1 MSLFLKYSEM
11 WDMDLGGRDRSHEI
25 PHWFGN
31 LVYVVVGAV
40 CKLLFRYRVDN
51 RQKLRAFQDATGAL
65 VICNHTSF
73 FDVVFMYLA
82 ARPKQWVRL
91 MGRDSL
97 FGNAGGLLGQILS
110 RVGAFPVKRDTA
122 DMTSIKRA
130 VRMLKNDELV
140 GILPEGTRRGKT
152 DRVPSL
158 HAGVSVIARMAKV
171 SILPMTVRGVER
183 IKNKG
188 ERVRFPKVTVDYG
201 DPILVSDFDFLPKE
215 ERVEACTWYA
225 MRESFAL
232 FYRVPA
238 EEVDM
243 VALFPETRDYAPVFA
258 EHPIPRHTSEEVAA
272 AARTVRAE
280 KEAKAAAR
288 AEKDEKAAAKAEGA
302 EEEKVSGS
310 ESTVLGKFPLV
321 FCRKSNICRVD
332 GLKRTVWGT
341 ENTPTRRFEA
351 SFVQEGR
358 AGGASPHPR
367 RSSHGSDSRE
377 AGRRLLRGAAGPGH
391 GRRGDR
397 GRRSRL
403 YPGAAHPQPPG
414 GGRAGGPRG
423 RGRGIGGGHS
433 RRGRNRRGRRL

>member
-51 RQKLRAFQDATGAL
+51 RQKLRAFQGASGAL

-91 MGRDSL
+91 MGRDTL

-152 DRVPSL
+152 DRVASI

-171 SILPMTVRGVER
+171 PILPMTVRGVEK

-238 EEVDM
+238 EDVDM

-258 EHPIPRHTSEEVAA
+258 EHPIPHHTSDELAC
-272 AARTVRAE
+272 AARAARAE
-280 KEAKAAAR
+280 KEAKATAKAAKAAAR
-288 AEKDEKAAAKAEGA
+288 AEDA
-302 EEEKVSGS
+302 EEG
-310 ESTVLGKFPLV
+310 
-321 FCRKSNICRVD
+321 
-332 GLKRTVWGT
+332 
-341 ENTPTRRFEA
+341 
-351 SFVQEGR
+351 EG
-358 AGGASPHPR
+358 
-367 RSSHGSDSRE
+367 E
-377 AGRRLLRGAAGPGH
+377 
-391 GRRGDR
+391 
-397 GRRSRL
+397 
-403 YPGAAHPQPPG
+403 
-414 GGRAGGPRG
+414 
-423 RGRGIGGGHS
+423 
-433 RRGRNRRGRRL
+433 

>member
-40 CKLLFRYRVDN
+40 CKLLFRYRVDH
-51 RQKLRAFQDATGAL
+51 REKLRAFQGATGAL
-65 VICNHTSF
+65 VVCNHTSF
-73 FDVVFMYLA
+73 LDVVLIYLA

-97 FGNAGGLLGQILS
+97 FDNAGGLLGQILS

-140 GILPEGTRRGKT
+140 GILPEGTRRGKSNRT
-152 DRVPSL
+152 PSL
-158 HAGVSVIARMAKV
+158 HAGASVIARMAKV
-171 SILPMTVRGVER
+171 PILPMTVRGAEKV
-183 IKNKG
+183 KNKG
-188 ERVRFPKVTVDYG
+188 ERVHFPKITVDYG

-243 VALFPETRDYAPVFA
+243 AALFPETRDYAPVFA

-272 AARTVRAE
+272 AAR
-280 KEAKAAAR
+280 AKAEAAR
-288 AEKDEKAAAKAEGA
+288 AKQVEKAAKAAAKAEGA
-302 EEEKVSGS
+302 EKE
-310 ESTVLGKFPLV
+310 
-321 FCRKSNICRVD
+321 
-332 GLKRTVWGT
+332 
-341 ENTPTRRFEA
+341 
-351 SFVQEGR
+351 
-358 AGGASPHPR
+358 
-367 RSSHGSDSRE
+367 
-377 AGRRLLRGAAGPGH
+377 
-391 GRRGDR
+391 
-397 GRRSRL
+397 
-403 YPGAAHPQPPG
+403 
-414 GGRAGGPRG
+414 
-423 RGRGIGGGHS
+423 
-433 RRGRNRRGRRL
+433 

>member
-1 MSLFLKYSEM
+1 M
-11 WDMDLGGRDRSHEI
+11 
-25 PHWFGN
+25 
-31 LVYVVVGAV
+31 

-51 RQKLRAFQDATGAL
+51 RQKLRAFQGASGAL
-65 VICNHTSF
+65 VVCNHTSF

-91 MGRDSL
+91 MGRDTL

-152 DRVPSL
+152 DRVASI

-171 SILPMTVRGVER
+171 PILPMTVRGVEK

-238 EEVDM
+238 EDVDM

-258 EHPIPRHTSEEVAA
+258 EHPIPHHTSDELAC
-272 AARTVRAE
+272 AARAARAE
-280 KEAKAAAR
+280 KEAKAAA
-288 AEKDEKAAAKAEGA
+288 KAAGAVKAEGA
-302 EEEKVSGS
+302 EEG
-310 ESTVLGKFPLV
+310 
-321 FCRKSNICRVD
+321 
-332 GLKRTVWGT
+332 
-341 ENTPTRRFEA
+341 
-351 SFVQEGR
+351 EG
-358 AGGASPHPR
+358 
-367 RSSHGSDSRE
+367 E
-377 AGRRLLRGAAGPGH
+377 
-391 GRRGDR
+391 
-397 GRRSRL
+397 
-403 YPGAAHPQPPG
+403 
-414 GGRAGGPRG
+414 
-423 RGRGIGGGHS
+423 
-433 RRGRNRRGRRL
+433 

>member
-243 VALFPETRDYAPVFA
+243 AALFPETRDYAPMFA

-272 AARTVRAE
+272 AAR
-280 KEAKAAAR
+280 AKAEAAR
-288 AEKDEKAAAKAEGA
+288 AKQAEKAAKAAAKAEGA
-302 EEEKVSGS
+302 EEE
-310 ESTVLGKFPLV
+310 
-321 FCRKSNICRVD
+321 
-332 GLKRTVWGT
+332 
-341 ENTPTRRFEA
+341 
-351 SFVQEGR
+351 
-358 AGGASPHPR
+358 
-367 RSSHGSDSRE
+367 
-377 AGRRLLRGAAGPGH
+377 
-391 GRRGDR
+391 
-397 GRRSRL
+397 
-403 YPGAAHPQPPG
+403 
-414 GGRAGGPRG
+414 
-423 RGRGIGGGHS
+423 
-433 RRGRNRRGRRL
+433 

>member
-1 MSLFLKYSEM
+1 MSLFLKYSDM

-51 RQKLRAFQDATGAL
+51 RQKLRAFQGASGAL

-82 ARPKQWVRL
+82 ARPKQ
-91 MGRDSL
+91 
-97 FGNAGGLLGQILS
+97 

-152 DRVPSL
+152 DRVASI

-171 SILPMTVRGVER
+171 PILPMTVRGVEK

-238 EEVDM
+238 EDVDM

-258 EHPIPRHTSEEVAA
+258 EHPIPHHTSDELACATRAA
-272 AARTVRAE
+272 RAE
-280 KEAKAAAR
+280 KEAKATAKAVGAAAR
-288 AEKDEKAAAKAEGA
+288 AEDA
-302 EEEKVSGS
+302 EEG
-310 ESTVLGKFPLV
+310 
-321 FCRKSNICRVD
+321 
-332 GLKRTVWGT
+332 
-341 ENTPTRRFEA
+341 
-351 SFVQEGR
+351 EG
-358 AGGASPHPR
+358 
-367 RSSHGSDSRE
+367 E
-377 AGRRLLRGAAGPGH
+377 
-391 GRRGDR
+391 
-397 GRRSRL
+397 
-403 YPGAAHPQPPG
+403 
-414 GGRAGGPRG
+414 
-423 RGRGIGGGHS
+423 
-433 RRGRNRRGRRL
+433 